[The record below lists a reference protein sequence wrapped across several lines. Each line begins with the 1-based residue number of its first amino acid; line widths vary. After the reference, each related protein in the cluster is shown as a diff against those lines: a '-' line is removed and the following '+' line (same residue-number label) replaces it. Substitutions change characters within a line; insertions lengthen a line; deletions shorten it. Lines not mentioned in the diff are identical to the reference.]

1 VDLDDDGNL
10 DVLSGSYS
18 RMDTDM
24 AGLFQVLRGRKDGT
38 FAKAEVLNGSDG
50 KPLILP
56 RRGGLAN
63 LLKRL
68 TGDQP
73 DDFGDRICTR
83 PFAADLDGDGNLDLV
98 SGNVTGTFAFFAG
111 QGSGKFAPQATWLSA
126 NGKKMAVPCHS
137 DPFLVDWDKDGDLD
151 LLSGS
156 FEGGA
161 FLFPNTGSRTE
172 PKFGA
177 MVTLLTAPGRRRG
190 EEVRFGDAH
199 HTAPGAYTRLWVDDV
214 NGDGKLDLL
223 LGDQVDLMHLV
234 EGVTEADARV
244 KLAAWTKEQ
253 TEFFEQRQ
261 GKDASSRKKWQDAYE
276 KLEKRK
282 QAFVKDEST
291 GFVWLLLQK

>member
-63 LLKRL
+63 LLKQL
-68 TGDQP
+68 TGSVS
-73 DDFGDRICTR
+73 DDWGDRICTR
-83 PFAADLDGDGNLDLV
+83 PFAADLNGDGNLDLV

-111 QGSGKFAPQATWLSA
+111 QGSGKFAPRATWLSA
-126 NGKKMAVPCHS
+126 DGKKMAVSCHG

-156 FEGGA
+156 SEGGA
-161 FLFPNTGSRTE
+161 FLFPNLGSRTE

-177 MVTLLTAPGRRRG
+177 MVTLLAAPGHRG
-190 EEVRFGDAH
+190 DEEVRFGDAH
-199 HTAPGAYTRLWVDDV
+199 CTAPGEDTRLWVDDV

-223 LGDQVDLMHLV
+223 LGDQVDLMHV
-234 EGVTEADARV
+234 AEGVTEGDARV
-244 KLAAWTKEQ
+244 KLATWTKER
-253 TEFFEQRQ
+253 TEFFEQPRA
-261 GKDASSRKKWQDAYE
+261 KDASSRKKWQDAYE

-282 QAFVKDEST
+282 QAFVKDESI